1 MVSEVP
7 HFALCGT
14 GCESLSED
22 VEIWVVEH
30 CRETLRLVLAYK
42 IVVFIKCLTN
52 KVDSIQLIC
61 QLFPKGLLNL
71 WNCVNSKS
79 IKAEYLLLIYN
90 PFLKSLPY
98 PRIVLVEIWKS
109 GQTAVRVSVHVV
121 VCEINVLDI
130 AI

>member
-61 QLFPKGLLNL
+61 QLFPKGLLNKEL
-71 WNCVNSKS
+71 CQ
-79 IKAEYLLLIYN
+79 L
-90 PFLKSLPY
+90 
-98 PRIVLVEIWKS
+98 
-109 GQTAVRVSVHVV
+109 
-121 VCEINVLDI
+121 
-130 AI
+130 